1 MEKSIAVIGAGY
13 WGKNLV
19 RNFWELGALSTVCDA
34 GIDRLQVFKSKYPD
48 IKTTS
53 SFKEVLKDEDIK
65 GVVIATPAVHHYQM
79 TKEAL
84 LSHKDVFVEKP
95 LALKISEG
103 EELVSLAKE
112 QKRILMVGH
121 ILQYHPAV
129 IKLKEMIEAGELG
142 KIQYIYSNRL
152 NIGKLR
158 TEENILWSFAPH
170 DISVI
175 LMLLNEEPIRVTAF
189 GGRYIT
195 EGVYDTTLTTLE
207 FKNGIR
213 GHIFVS
219 WLHPYKEQ
227 KLIVVGTKA
236 MAVFDDVSKEK
247 LFIYPHKI
255 DYIGGKIPIAQKVEY
270 YNIPLENKEP
280 LKEEL
285 KHFIECI
292 NERKQPQTDGE
303 EGLRVL
309 RILEKA
315 ERYLSSSLT
324 LEHNFYQDKAIVHPH
339 PNPPPSRE
347 RELKNIINK
356 HSPSPG
362 GRGLKSPIPPS
373 PGGRGLGGGGEL
385 LQDKKYFVHESSFI
399 DEDVQI
405 GEGTKI
411 WHFSHILKGSIIGK
425 NCIIGHNV
433 VIGPDVT
440 VGNRCK
446 VQNNVSLYKGVILE
460 DEVFCGPSCVFTN
473 VYNPRAFIE
482 RKHEFRNTLVKKGTT
497 IGANATIVCGVTI
510 GKYAMLG
517 AGAVVKSDV
526 PDNAI
531 VAGVPAKQIGWAC
544 KCGTTLDFKDN
555 HAICSYCGSEYSLE
569 GGRFIIIKEGA
580 V

>member
-270 YNIPLENKEP
+270 YNILLENKEP

-303 EGLRVL
+303 EGLRIL
-309 RILEKA
+309 RILEEA

-324 LEHNFYQDKAIVHPH
+324 LEH
-339 PNPPPSRE
+339 
-347 RELKNIINK
+347 
-356 HSPSPG
+356 
-362 GRGLKSPIPPS
+362 
-373 PGGRGLGGGGEL
+373 
-385 LQDKKYFVHESSFI
+385 
-399 DEDVQI
+399 
-405 GEGTKI
+405 
-411 WHFSHILKGSIIGK
+411 
-425 NCIIGHNV
+425 
-433 VIGPDVT
+433 
-440 VGNRCK
+440 
-446 VQNNVSLYKGVILE
+446 
-460 DEVFCGPSCVFTN
+460 
-473 VYNPRAFIE
+473 
-482 RKHEFRNTLVKKGTT
+482 
-497 IGANATIVCGVTI
+497 
-510 GKYAMLG
+510 
-517 AGAVVKSDV
+517 
-526 PDNAI
+526 
-531 VAGVPAKQIGWAC
+531 
-544 KCGTTLDFKDN
+544 
-555 HAICSYCGSEYSLE
+555 
-569 GGRFIIIKEGA
+569 
-580 V
+580 